1 MALVYGGCL
10 LSVLLKI
17 EVNILGGYMFKEFSS
32 DSRDEEEELHD
43 HTSIEKQYLSS
54 VQYFMETGDCFV
66 TRSCENIIPYAYI
79 FLQDVYFANASH
91 LTIFVIL
98 IRKWQSAAAN
108 LYRMH
113 TNFRV
118 IIFANVC

>member
-32 DSRDEEEELHD
+32 DGSGDKEEELHD

-66 TRSCENIIPYAYI
+66 LLP
-79 FLQDVYFANASH
+79 V
-91 LTIFVIL
+91 
-98 IRKWQSAAAN
+98 
-108 LYRMH
+108 
-113 TNFRV
+113 
-118 IIFANVC
+118 NVL